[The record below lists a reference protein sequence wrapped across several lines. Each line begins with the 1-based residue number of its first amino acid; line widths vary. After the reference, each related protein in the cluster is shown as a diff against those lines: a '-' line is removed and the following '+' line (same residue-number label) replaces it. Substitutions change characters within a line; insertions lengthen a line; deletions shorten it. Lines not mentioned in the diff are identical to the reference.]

1 MTDAT
6 EAIGHTQGIEI
17 VAFPKGSILFRQGD
31 KGDAAYIL
39 NSGAIGLYRESQGR
53 RVPLA
58 SVRRGEMFGEM
69 AYADGSPR
77 LASAFAIEDS
87 ILMVIPA
94 GTMQE
99 KLRSSDPFVRAM
111 IDMLSN
117 NLRRVHET
125 HTPKSRSFLDGIN
138 GLVRQCEVINRFLHV
153 NLPQDFKAELS
164 TRLRTLET
172 LLKDLR
178 RVAMAHREQDRR
190 DDAVPHEADLPH

>member
-1 MTDAT
+1 MAAAGDP
-6 EAIGHTQGIEI
+6 GIEI
-17 VAFPKGSILFRQGD
+17 VAYPKGSVLFKQGE

-39 NSGAIGLYRESQGR
+39 NSGTIGLYRESQGR

-69 AYADGSPR
+69 AFTDGSPR

-87 ILMVIPA
+87 VLMVIPA
-94 GTMQE
+94 AAMQG
-99 KLRSSDPFVRAM
+99 KLRGSDPFIKAM
-111 IDMLSN
+111 IEMLAG

-138 GLVRQCEVINRFLHV
+138 GLMRQCEVIGRFLHV
-153 NLPQDFKAELS
+153 NLPKEFKSDLAKRLKELES
-164 TRLRTLET
+164 ILKSLRG
-172 LLKDLR
+172 
-178 RVAMAHREQDRR
+178 VAMAHREQDRR